1 MINNLILLLVNVTM
15 SGASILYLPLYLVH
29 ISKNHSFLK
38 LKYRNTP
45 LNLLIEF
52 PKILAGSSREVT
64 NINCGK
70 VVKLLGKGFK
80 IKILIK
86 VFPKKI

>member
-1 MINNLILLLVNVTM
+1 MINNLILLLVNVMM
-15 SGASILYLPLYLVH
+15 SGASILYLPLS
-29 ISKNHSFLK
+29 SKNNSFLK
-38 LKYRNTP
+38 LKYRNTSQSS

-52 PKILAGSSREVT
+52 PKILAGSSGEVT
-64 NINCGK
+64 NINSK